1 MSSKRKSPPT
11 KLQEGTSAEAPPLIQ
26 PNLGSGSD
34 GGGLTDLDETSSN
47 NLSDICEEDTNTTM
61 VNTSSTFY
69 KLSESSSPSG
79 CGSELD
85 EPLDEDHIP
94 SKTAKISSGDGTHAM
109 MTSVSPCIS
118 ALSLHNEEVER
129 RRNSSEC
136 SSPSSDIK
144 SNFHYN
150 NNNNSLMNNNSSLH
164 PLKRS
169 MDDVLKRLT
178 SKISNSSVRE
188 ERRPTPSS
196 TPNSHNSDVE
206 PTSAAIQQA
215 LSGDNL
221 MEKDRKLSELIV
233 QLQMAREQLLIQQ
246 QQQQQQFQQQQEA
259 NKSASIPSQLSET
272 QKQLESQRRQ
282 QEQLLHHQQK
292 LQELQG
298 QISAQYPGG
307 GAVGPQGLMFH
318 SFLEQLSRGLHN
330 SSAQPLVAKSPLTN
344 HMLPPHQVPNWISAA
359 TSAAHLA
366 QIQQQHH
373 QQQQHLNSQS
383 LNNTSERHTPP
394 QNNPSPPPP
403 PPSDPDA
410 PLNLSKPKSSM
421 TNAGSG
427 GGGGG
432 GGSSPQAPPATS
444 SSHQHR
450 QSLNDQ
456 PVAATVPRLLPPNLM
471 MPNRAFLNYAGL
483 PPTFPVPPGMDGRMK
498 GNEVRQQ
505 NMDKQPHF
513 PPLHMYAMPAPP
525 NLGGRPKEG
534 EGIKEETDFLNACQL
549 WGAPDPNY
557 NENSDKAKIIRQQSS
572 KRESENKPHIKRP
585 MNAFMVW
592 AKDERRKILKACPD
606 MHNSNISKI
615 LGARW
620 KAMSNSEKQ
629 PYYEEQSRLSKLH
642 MEKHPDYRYRP
653 RPKRTCIVDGKKM
666 RISEYKMLMRQRRQE
681 MRQLWCRDSADMN
694 FSISS
699 SELTSSAPS
708 SASGRPS
715 MTPPLMMNG
724 AGPSSDRGYFYP
736 QDSPSPDA
744 LNFSHDRSAYDST
757 SPRHDDE

>member
-11 KLQEGTSAEAPPLIQ
+11 KLQEGTSTEAPLVQ
-26 PNLGSGSD
+26 TNLGSGSD

-47 NLSDICEEDTNTTM
+47 NLSDICEEETNTM
-61 VNTSSTFY
+61 VNTSSAFY
-69 KLSESSSPSG
+69 NKLSESSSPSG
-79 CGSELD
+79 CGSEID
-85 EPLDEDHIP
+85 DGLDEDHIP
-94 SKTAKISSGDGTHAM
+94 SKTAKISSANESSHSI

-118 ALSLHNEEVER
+118 ALSLHNEEMER

-136 SSPSSDIK
+136 SSPNSDIK

-178 SKISNSSVRE
+178 SKISNTSVRE

-206 PTSAAIQQA
+206 SAAAIQQA

-221 MEKDRKLSELIV
+221 MEKDRKLSELIL
-233 QLQMAREQLLIQQ
+233 QLQMAREQLMVQQ
-246 QQQQQQFQQQQEA
+246 QQQQQESI
-259 NKSASIPSQLSET
+259 KPASTPPLLNDT
-272 QKQLESQRRQ
+272 HKQLEIQRRQ
-282 QEQLLHHQQK
+282 QHEQLLHQQQK
-292 LQELQG
+292 LQEIQG
-298 QISAQYPGG
+298 QISAQYSGS
-307 GAVGPQGLMFH
+307 GAVGPQGLMFLP
-318 SFLEQLSRGLHN
+318 FLEQLSRGLHTPN
-330 SSAQPLVAKSPLTN
+330 APPVVAKSPLSN

-359 TSAAHLA
+359 TSAHLA
-366 QIQQQHH
+366 QIQHHHH
-373 QQQQHLNSQS
+373 QQQQQQINSQQ
-383 LNNTSERHTPP
+383 LNNCSDRRTPQP
-394 QNNPSPPPP
+394 HSPPAPAHT
-403 PPSDPDA
+403 PSDPDA
-410 PLNLSKPKSSM
+410 PLNLSKPKSM
-421 TNAGSG
+421 LL
-427 GGGGG
+427 
-432 GGSSPQAPPATS
+432 GSSETSPQSTPS
-444 SSHQHR
+444 QHH

-471 MPNRAFLNYAGL
+471 MSNMPFLPYAKL
-483 PPTFPVPPGMDGRMK
+483 PPTFPVPPGVDNRNK
-498 GNEVRQQ
+498 GNDRQG
-505 NMDKQPHF
+505 MEKQPHF
-513 PPLHMYAMPAPP
+513 PMHMYAMPGPP
-525 NLGGRPKEG
+525 NMGGRSKDV
-534 EGIKEETDFLNACQL
+534 EGIKEETDFITACQL
-549 WGAPDPNY
+549 WGAPEQNFKLD
-557 NENSDKAKIIRQQSS
+557 ENSDKAKIIRQQAS
-572 KRESENKPHIKRP
+572 KRDSENKPHIKRP

-620 KAMSNSEKQ
+620 KSMSNSEKQ

-681 MRQLWCRDSADMN
+681 MRQLWCRDGSDMN
-694 FSISS
+694 FISS
-699 SELTSSAPS
+699 SELTSPATST
-708 SASGRPS
+708 SGRPS
-715 MTPPLMMNG
+715 MTPPHMMNG
-724 AGPSSDRGYFYP
+724 AGPSSDRGFLYG

-744 LNFSHDRSAYDST
+744 LNFSQDRYDSP